1 MESSAE
7 QSDALQKHFMSL
19 PELPLFQQKGHV
31 LPRGRG
37 IIFGLSYAGASNG
50 QVARIAKVDK
60 KTVANVLKRVR
71 PQVDLKPTEHEIME
85 DEAAEEAEVKAD
97 ETRTAARKLCVGQ
110 IFSQR
115 DDEERYIHLT
125 AATVRLALYEEYKID
140 VSLRTVERDLL
151 ELGAA
156 YRRRPVT
163 AELNTARMHKRLEMI
178 PKMREIART
187 RKIAFSDESICLAA
201 DTHTHQWV
209 RPGEEPEPLRVGR
222 WTARVHLWGCIG
234 QDFKVLVFFTEPRVN
249 AEIYQ
254 GMLKKKRVSGS
265 NVVHQYQYCI
275 PTRSKT
281 VTYT

>member
-1 MESSAE
+1 M
-7 QSDALQKHFMSL
+7 
-19 PELPLFQQKGHV
+19 
-31 LPRGRG
+31 
-37 IIFGLSYAGASNG
+37 
-50 QVARIAKVDK
+50 
-60 KTVANVLKRVR
+60 
-71 PQVDLKPTEHEIME
+71 
-85 DEAAEEAEVKAD
+85 
-97 ETRTAARKLCVGQ
+97 GQ

-115 DDEERYIHLT
+115 DDDGRYIHLT

-163 AELNTARMHKRLEMI
+163 AELNTARMQKRLEMI

-254 GMLKKKRVSGS
+254 GMLKKKLLKLDAWKANNFVFMQDGAPAHRAASTMEFLKAN
-265 NVVHQYQYCI
+265 NVETLPWPPHSRI
-275 PTRSKT
+275 
-281 VTYT
+281 